1 MQQDID
7 KTNVC
12 LFPFTLQISHTLVLD
27 FDTNLQITNYKLQFT
42 NLQITNNYKL
52 YGQLQNFHH

>member
-12 LFPFTLQISHTLVLD
+12 LFPFTLQISHTLILD
-27 FDTNLQITNYKLQFT
+27 YTDNYKTVITN
-42 NLQITNNYKL
+42 QI
-52 YGQLQNFHH
+52 

>member
-12 LFPFTLQISHTLVLD
+12 LFPFTLQISHTLILD
-27 FDTNLQITNYKLQFT
+27 FDNTDNYKTFITN
-42 NLQITNNYKL
+42 QI
-52 YGQLQNFHH
+52 

>member
-12 LFPFTLQISHTLVLD
+12 LFPFTLQISHTLILD
-27 FDTNLQITNYKLQFT
+27 FDTNLGVRTITKLSSLIKFRSVLPSPSDKRRNT
-42 NLQITNNYKL
+42 
-52 YGQLQNFHH
+52 

>member
-12 LFPFTLQISHTLVLD
+12 LFPFTLQISHTLILD
-27 FDTNLQITNYKLQFT
+27 FDTNLGDPQ
-42 NLQITNNYKL
+42 

>member
-12 LFPFTLQISHTLVLD
+12 LFPFTLQIFHTLVLD

-42 NLQITNNYKL
+42 NLQITNN
-52 YGQLQNFHH
+52 

>member
-12 LFPFTLQISHTLVLD
+12 LFPFKLQISHTLILD
-27 FDTNLQITNYKLQFT
+27 FDTNLGE
-42 NLQITNNYKL
+42 